1 MTATWPTAGH
11 VVVRPA
17 VDSTNSEANRL
28 LAAGADH
35 GLVVRADCQSA
46 GRGRRGRTWVSPPGN
61 LYCSLLARPPI
72 PAPAPLATLTFVAA
86 LAVHQLV
93 RAALPAARAV
103 VLKWPNDV
111 LVDGAKVSGILLEGQ
126 HGGAGPAVIIG
137 VGINLASHPADAPYA
152 VTDLAAGGGRLTVD
166 GALTALLGA
175 FGPWYDRWASAGFA
189 PVRAAWLAAAGP
201 LGTAI
206 AVNQGA
212 ARRHGRFAGLDE
224 QGGLLLETAPGSY
237 MTIASGDV
245 TVTE

>member
-1 MTATWPTAGH
+1 MTATWPTPGH

-17 VDSTNSEANRL
+17 VDSTNSEASRL

-72 PAPAPLATLTFVAA
+72 SAPAPLATLTFVAA

-93 RAALPAARAV
+93 RAALPAARTVA
-103 VLKWPNDV
+103 LKWPNDV

-137 VGINLASHPADAPYA
+137 VGINLASHPAGAPYA
-152 VTDLAAGGGRLTVD
+152 VTDLAAGGGR
-166 GALTALLGA
+166 
-175 FGPWYDRWASAGFA
+175 
-189 PVRAAWLAAAGP
+189 
-201 LGTAI
+201 
-206 AVNQGA
+206 
-212 ARRHGRFAGLDE
+212 
-224 QGGLLLETAPGSY
+224 
-237 MTIASGDV
+237 
-245 TVTE
+245 